1 MQSHCYSSTLVGIEA
16 KLVRVEVAV
25 SNGLPG
31 LTVVGLP
38 DAAVSEAG
46 ARVRSALRASGFQ
59 LPPRRLVINLS
70 PADLRKH
77 GSGFDLALALGLLE
91 AMGELPQGT
100 LARSLVLGELSLDGS
115 VRPIKGVIPSY
126 QAAVD
131 SSEID
136 RFLMPTE
143 PSGSSVMWAGAVGV
157 GPACDVIPVS
167 TLREAVDVLTGR
179 VPAPVQG
186 PLSGEQPRTLRP
198 SPDLNE
204 VKGQTLGRWGLELA
218 AAGGHHLMMVGP
230 PGCGKSLLASC
241 LPGLLPS
248 LNEREWFEVAAIAS
262 VCQDGSFCGGRPF
275 RAPGHGTSAV
285 ALLGGQQPGEV
296 TRAHQGVLFLD
307 EFPEFRRDA
316 LEALRRVVE
325 TGVVS
330 IVRARMRVIY
340 PASFTLVAAMN
351 PCPCGMYTPLSE
363 SCTCTL
369 GQRLRYSNKFSGP
382 LRDRIDLLVSMER
395 QPLTSY
401 LETGGQVPEG
411 TAAVRERVQSARA
424 LQTSRGCLN
433 RDLRGSRLRESL
445 NLTQA
450 DELFCQSTGDR
461 LDLSVR
467 GFEKWLKV
475 ARTIADLA
483 SEKRVYQ
490 EHLMTALALRTMETR
505 TAA

>member
-91 AMGELPQGT
+91 AMGELPPGT
-100 LARSLVLGELSLDGS
+100 LSSSLVLGELSLDGS
-115 VRPIKGVIPSY
+115 VRAIKGVIPSF
-126 QAAVD
+126 QAAAE
-131 SSEID
+131 SPEID
-136 RFLMPTE
+136 RFLMPAE
-143 PSGSSVMWAGAVGV
+143 HADSAFLWPSGGGAATACGLVAVSS
-157 GPACDVIPVS
+157 
-167 TLREAVDVLTGR
+167 LREAVDVLTGLKPAAVRGPTTCDHSR
-179 VPAPVQG
+179 VP
-186 PLSGEQPRTLRP
+186 RN
-198 SPDLNE
+198 SPDLKE
-204 VKGQTLGRWGLELA
+204 VRGQAMGRWALELA

-248 LNEREWFEVAAIAS
+248 MNEGEWFEVAAIAS
-262 VCQDGSFCGGRPF
+262 VCQDGTFHGDRPF

-325 TGVVS
+325 TGAVS
-330 IVRARMRVIY
+330 IVRARMRVTY
-340 PASFTLVAAMN
+340 PACFTLIAAMN
-351 PCPCGMYTPLSE
+351 PCPCGMYSPLSDN
-363 SCTCTL
+363 CTCTL
-369 GQRLRYSNKFSGP
+369 SQRLRYSSKFSGP
-382 LRDRIDLLVSMER
+382 IKDRIDLLVSMER
-395 QPLTSY
+395 QPLSSY
-401 LETGGQVPEG
+401 LEGDSEVPEESG
-411 TAAVRERVQSARA
+411 AVRDRVEAARA
-424 LQTSRGCLN
+424 LQNSRGCLN
-433 RDLRGSRLRESL
+433 RDLRGSRLRETL
-445 NLTQA
+445 RLTQT
-450 DELFCQSTGDR
+450 DEMFCQNTGDS

-475 ARTIADLA
+475 ARTVADLA
-483 SEKRVYQ
+483 SEKRVRQ
-490 EHLMTALALRTMETR
+490 EHLLTALALRTMETR
-505 TAA
+505 AA